1 MARSLAGAVG
11 RAQTGQG
18 ERRFLTLDAEP
29 GRRDSS
35 GWALFEPIAT
45 KTGEGRRFRPAS
57 NDVLSKPSLPPFK
70 DSCMVELIIGFASFI
85 IVVLLSAAARLP

>member
-1 MARSLAGAVG
+1 
-11 RAQTGQG
+11 
-18 ERRFLTLDAEP
+18 LTLDAEP
-29 GRRDSS
+29 GRRDSP

-45 KTGEGRRFRPAS
+45 KTGGARRFRPAS

-85 IVVLLSAAARLP
+85 IVVLLSAAACIASLALAAASLLRYGDGAWFDGG